1 MFAGVL
7 MSEAMTLW
15 GLTVVALSNSNVS
28 SLIQAVGLVLS
39 TVVSGIAVVAA
50 AQLTRGV
57 REDRRS
63 HKRAVEEVK
72 ARRNGGDD
80 DDG

>member
-1 MFAGVL
+1 MLPTAL
-7 MSEAMTLW
+7 ISEAITLW
-15 GLTVVALSNSNVS
+15 GLTVVALSDSNVG

-39 TVVSGIAVVAA
+39 TVISGIAVVAA

-63 HKRAVEEVK
+63 HKRAAAEVQ
-72 ARRNGGDD
+72 ARNGGDG